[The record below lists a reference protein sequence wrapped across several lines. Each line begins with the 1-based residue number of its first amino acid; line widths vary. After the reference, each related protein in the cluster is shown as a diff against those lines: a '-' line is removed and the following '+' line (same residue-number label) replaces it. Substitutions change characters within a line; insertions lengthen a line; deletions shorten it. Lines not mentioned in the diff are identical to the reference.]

1 MEKIFKCPKCGEL
14 SYENVIPA
22 IGRHLLCPYCETK
35 FNFEFKHL
43 IGEGSQY
50 GLSRRYSEAELA
62 KLVSESLVVAKE
74 EPAKEEPAKEE
85 PTKEEPTKEEPAK
98 EEAPAKTQ
106 EPEAVTVAVAE
117 TPKAETPSAPVAKE
131 EPAKEDPA
139 KEEPAKEEPTKEE
152 AAKEEAPAK
161 TQEPEAVTVA
171 IAETPKAETP
181 SAPVA
186 KEELISKPVEKL
198 ELSQITINE
207 QRLDC
212 LKPTEIDPGQKLLA
226 QSEIRDNSVLASSE
240 IQPLDTAPSSK
251 ECKVPAQP
259 IIEKIR

>member
-1 MEKIFKCPKCGEL
+1 MENIFKCPKCGEL

-85 PTKEEPTKEEPAK
+85 PTKEEPTKEE
-98 EEAPAKTQ
+98 APAKTQ
-106 EPEAVTVAVAE
+106 KPEAVTVAVAE

-131 EPAKEDPA
+131 E
-139 KEEPAKEEPTKEE
+139 
-152 AAKEEAPAK
+152 
-161 TQEPEAVTVA
+161 
-171 IAETPKAETP
+171 
-181 SAPVA
+181 
-186 KEELISKPVEKL
+186 LISKPIEKL

-212 LKPTEIDPGQKLLA
+212 LKPTEIDPGQKSLA

>member
-62 KLVSESLVVAKE
+62 KLVSETLVVA
-74 EPAKEEPAKEE
+74 
-85 PTKEEPTKEEPAK
+85 KEEPTKEEPAK
-98 EEAPAKTQ
+98 EEAPAKTH
-106 EPEAVTVAVAE
+106 EPEAVTVAV
-117 TPKAETPSAPVAKE
+117 
-131 EPAKEDPA
+131 
-139 KEEPAKEEPTKEE
+139 
-152 AAKEEAPAK
+152 
-161 TQEPEAVTVA
+161 
-171 IAETPKAETP
+171 AETPKAETP

-240 IQPLDTAPSSK
+240 IQPLDTDPSSK

>member
-62 KLVSESLVVAKE
+62 KLVSETLVVAKE
-74 EPAKEEPAKEE
+74 EPA
-85 PTKEEPTKEEPAK
+85 KEEPAK

-106 EPEAVTVAVAE
+106 EPEAVTVAV
-117 TPKAETPSAPVAKE
+117 
-131 EPAKEDPA
+131 
-139 KEEPAKEEPTKEE
+139 
-152 AAKEEAPAK
+152 
-161 TQEPEAVTVA
+161 
-171 IAETPKAETP
+171 AETPKAETP

-240 IQPLDTAPSSK
+240 IQPLDTDPSSK

>member
-1 MEKIFKCPKCGEL
+1 M
-14 SYENVIPA
+14 
-22 IGRHLLCPYCETK
+22 
-35 FNFEFKHL
+35 
-43 IGEGSQY
+43 
-50 GLSRRYSEAELA
+50 A

-74 EPAKEEPAKEE
+74 EPAKEESA
-85 PTKEEPTKEEPAK
+85 KEEPAK

-106 EPEAVTVAVAE
+106 EPEAVTVAV
-117 TPKAETPSAPVAKE
+117 
-131 EPAKEDPA
+131 
-139 KEEPAKEEPTKEE
+139 
-152 AAKEEAPAK
+152 
-161 TQEPEAVTVA
+161 
-171 IAETPKAETP
+171 AETPKAETP

-240 IQPLDTAPSSK
+240 IQALDTAPSSK

>member
-74 EPAKEEPAKEE
+74 EPAKEEP
-85 PTKEEPTKEEPAK
+85 TKEEPAK

-117 TPKAETPSAPVAKE
+117 TL
-131 EPAKEDPA
+131 
-139 KEEPAKEEPTKEE
+139 
-152 AAKEEAPAK
+152 
-161 TQEPEAVTVA
+161 
-171 IAETPKAETP
+171 KAETP

-198 ELSQITINE
+198 KLSQITINE